1 VKDSP
6 QPDLEIA
13 GYTILR
19 KIDEGGMGE
28 VFEAAQAE
36 PARRVAIK
44 MVKRGMDS
52 EEVVAR
58 FESERHTLALMNH
71 AHIAQVYAAGTTITG
86 RPYFVM
92 EYVQGAPITEH
103 CDRERLGIDER
114 IALFLEVCEGV
125 HHAHQKGIIHRDI
138 KATNVLVQVEHG
150 HATPKIIDFGLAKAL
165 SRKTEEVGLTQ
176 AGSPIGTPEYM
187 SPEQLEAEGTS
198 VDTRT
203 DVYALGVLLFELMV
217 GSRPFDARV
226 MIEDGFFEFRRQIL
240 EVDAPRPSTRA
251 TENTA
256 VLRRTNALQLGR
268 WLRGDL
274 DWIVGRALE
283 KQPDRRYASVSEF
296 AADLQRYLDDEPVL
310 ASPPSRAYRIQ
321 KFVRRHK
328 VGVASALALL
338 VALSLGIVGTTLA
351 MVRAVRAE
359 ELASREAERANQ
371 EAGTARRAE
380 ELASREAERANQEA
394 HTARRTAD
402 FLTGLFAV
410 VDPGEARGNSVTAR
424 EILDRGA
431 KRIEAELQE
440 EPEVR
445 ASLMST
451 MGVVYT
457 RLGLYPA
464 ALPLLREA
472 LEERRRTLGDEDER
486 VAESRNNLGAT
497 LLKTADYEGAERE
510 LRAALAARRRLL
522 GAHPATAQSLNDL
535 AALQSERGR
544 WSEAEELSREA
555 LELRRKL
562 LGRHAAV
569 AESLNT
575 LAFALAKQHKTEG
588 VEDLLRE
595 ALELRTELLGRHPDT
610 AESLSNLGSFFYEH
624 ERQSEAIPLFQ
635 QSLDMKREVYG
646 AVHPEVA
653 LGMNNLAYAL
663 HDTGDLDG
671 AEKLFRSAVEQQRA
685 LLGKGHP
692 DLGQA
697 LNNLAFVLHDRGD
710 YEGAR
715 ACFFEAVAVY
725 RRALGDEHP
734 SVLNAVSNATS
745 LVTEAIKRREREL
758 GADDPQTMG
767 ARLDLVE
774 LYLSAGNPGA
784 ARPLA
789 EEAWQQLSEG
799 AEAEGALAARA
810 ESLLG
815 ALLADMGELN
825 EAEELLDAGFTRLLE
840 SLGPGAAAARSAGE
854 RLATLFERTNRP
866 AEATRVRGLLAIP
879 APEAP
884 GTDIQVPR

>member
-1 VKDSP
+1 VTHSP

-28 VFEAAQAE
+28 VYEASQEE

-44 MVKRGMDS
+44 LVKRGMDS

-58 FESERHTLALMNH
+58 FESERQALALMNH
-71 AHIAQVYAAGTTITG
+71 ACIAQVYAAGTTGSG

-92 EYVQGAPITEH
+92 EYVEGVPITVH
-103 CDRERLGIDER
+103 CDRDKLGIDER
-114 IALFLEVCEGV
+114 IALFLQVCEGV

-138 KATNVLVQVEHG
+138 KSSNVLVQAENG
-150 HATPKIIDFGLAKAL
+150 QAAPKIIDFGLAKAL
-165 SRKTEEVGLTQ
+165 SGSKLEDAGLTQ
-176 AGSPIGTPEYM
+176 AGTPIGTPEYM
-187 SPEQLEAEGTS
+187 SPEQLELEGTS

-203 DVYALGVLLFELMV
+203 DVYALGVLLFELLV

-226 MIEDGFFEFRRQIL
+226 MIDEGFFEFRRQIL

-251 TENTA
+251 TEDTA

-274 DWIVGRALE
+274 DWIVGHALE
-283 KQPDRRYASVSEF
+283 KLPDRRYPSVSEF

-310 ASPPSRAYRIQ
+310 ASPPSRVYRIQ

-338 VALSLGIVGTTLA
+338 IALGLGLVGTTLA

-371 EAGTARRAE
+371 EARTARSAE

-402 FLTGLFAV
+402 FLTGLFEV
-410 VDPGEARGNSVTAR
+410 VDPGEARGNTVTAR

-431 KRIEAELQE
+431 KRIDTELRE

-445 ASLMST
+445 ASLMGT

-457 RLGLYPA
+457 RLGLYQA

-486 VAESRNNLGAT
+486 VAESQNNLGAT
-497 LLKTADYEGAERE
+497 LLKTADYENAERE
-510 LRAALAARRRLL
+510 LRAALAVRRRVL

-535 AALQSERGR
+535 ATLLSERGR

-569 AESLNT
+569 AESLDT
-575 LAFALAKQHKTEG
+575 LAFALSGQHETEG

-595 ALELRTELLGRHPDT
+595 ALELRTKLLGTHPAT
-610 AESLSNLGSFFYEH
+610 AESLSNLGTFLYEH
-624 ERQSEAIPLFQ
+624 ERQSEAIPLFRR
-635 QSLDMKREVYG
+635 SLDMKREVFG

-653 LGMNNLAYAL
+653 LGMNNLAFAL
-663 HDTGDLDG
+663 HDSGDLDG
-671 AEKLFRSAVEQQRA
+671 AEQLYRSAVEQQRA
-685 LLGKGHP
+685 LLGDAHP
-692 DLGQA
+692 SLGQA
-697 LNNLAFVLHDRGD
+697 LNNLAFVLRDRVD

-715 ACFFEAVAVY
+715 ANFFEAIATY
-725 RRALGDEHP
+725 RRALGDEHA
-734 SVLNAVSNATS
+734 SVINAVSNAKQ
-745 LVTEAIKRREREL
+745 LVSGEIERRAREL
-758 GADDPQTMG
+758 GDDDRETVR
-767 ARLDLVE
+767 ARLDLAE
-774 LYLSAGNPGA
+774 LHRIAGRPRE

-789 EEAWQQLSEG
+789 EEAWLQLSEG
-799 AEAEGALAARA
+799 DGAEGALTARA
-810 ESLLG
+810 ASEFG
-815 ALLADMGELN
+815 AALADLGELN
-825 EAEELLDAGFTRLLE
+825 EGEELLQSGFEGLLK
-840 SLGPGAAAARSAGE
+840 SLGPTAREAKVAGE
-854 RLATLFERTNRP
+854 RLAALLELTRRP
-866 AEATRVRGLLAIP
+866 EEAARVRDLLIS
-879 APEAP
+879 
-884 GTDIQVPR
+884 TDR

>member
-1 VKDSP
+1 MKDFP

-13 GYTILR
+13 GYNILR

-44 MVKRGMDS
+44 LVKKGMDS

-58 FESERHTLALMNH
+58 FESERHALALMNH

-86 RPYFVM
+86 RPFFVM
-92 EYVQGAPITEH
+92 EYVEGAPITDH

-138 KATNVLVQVEHG
+138 KASNVLVQVEHG

-351 MVRAVRAE
+351 MVRAERAE

-371 EAGTARRAE
+371 EARTARSAE

-445 ASLMST
+445 ASLMGT

-472 LEERRRTLGDEDER
+472 LEERRRVLGDEDER
-486 VAESRNNLGAT
+486 VAESQNNLGAT
-497 LLKTADYEGAERE
+497 LLKTADYDGAERE

-535 AALQSERGR
+535 AALESERGR

-555 LELRRKL
+555 LEMRRKL

-575 LAFALAKQHKTEG
+575 LAFALLKQHKNEG

-595 ALELRTELLGRHPDT
+595 ALELRTELLGRHPAT

-635 QSLDMKREVYG
+635 HSLEMKREVYG

-653 LGMNNLAYAL
+653 LGLNNLAYAL

-685 LLGKGHP
+685 LLGDAHP

-725 RRALGDEHP
+725 RRALGDAHP

-758 GADDPQTMG
+758 GAEDPQTVG

-774 LYLSAGNPGA
+774 LYLLAGNPGA

-789 EEAWQQLSEG
+789 EEAWQQISEG
-799 AEAEGALAARA
+799 AAAEGP
-810 ESLLG
+810 
-815 ALLADMGELN
+815 LLAHAQSLFGAVLADQGDLDA
-825 EAEELLDAGFTRLLE
+825 AEELLDSGFTGLLQ
-840 SLGPGAAAARSAGE
+840 SLGPDAREAREAGE
-854 RLATLFERTNRP
+854 RLAALYERTNRP
-866 AEATRVRGLLAIP
+866 DKAARARELLTTSEAGH
-879 APEAP
+879 
-884 GTDIQVPR
+884 